1 MTSLILQAYAEA
13 VWCSP
18 CPAQLGNLVLQAMVK
33 KRTIPFVFH
42 PELKTRFGILPRT
55 AKDQQGIRWFEA
67 PAMMMFHV
75 AAAWEE
81 GSLIKLYV
89 CAWDKVGSCLKLHVQ
104 QGSYCAAAAAP
115 AIHACSLA
123 HRTGCWP
130 VSSPPL
136 SELARKFNS

>member
-1 MTSLILQAYAEA
+1 
-13 VWCSP
+13 
-18 CPAQLGNLVLQAMVK
+18 MVK

-89 CAWDKVGSCLKLHVQ
+89 CAWDKVGSCLVPQ
-104 QGSYCAAAAAP
+104 
-115 AIHACSLA
+115 
-123 HRTGCWP
+123 
-130 VSSPPL
+130 
-136 SELARKFNS
+136 

>member
-1 MTSLILQAYAEA
+1 
-13 VWCSP
+13 
-18 CPAQLGNLVLQAMVK
+18 MVK
-33 KRTIPFVFH
+33 RRTIPFVFH

-89 CAWDKVGSCLKLHVQ
+89 CAWDKVGSVG
-104 QGSYCAAAAAP
+104 GSMWRRTFLVPHLQPCALIAS
-115 AIHACSLA
+115 SLA
-123 HRTGCWP
+123 HRIGCWP
-130 VSSPPL
+130 VSPPPL
-136 SELARKFNS
+136 SELA

>member
-1 MTSLILQAYAEA
+1 MLWLLLLQGLFKPRNEA
-13 VWCSP
+13 LLSP
-18 CPAQLGNLVLQAMVK
+18 RRSMPTAPCQEVNPGVQAMVK

-89 CAWDKVGSCLKLHVQ
+89 CAWDKVGS
-104 QGSYCAAAAAP
+104 
-115 AIHACSLA
+115 
-123 HRTGCWP
+123 
-130 VSSPPL
+130 
-136 SELARKFNS
+136 

>member
-1 MTSLILQAYAEA
+1 M
-13 VWCSP
+13 
-18 CPAQLGNLVLQAMVK
+18 LQAMVK

-89 CAWDKVGSCLKLHVQ
+89 CAWDKVGSCLGLHVE
-104 QGSYCAAAAAP
+104 QGSSCAALALL
-115 AIHACSLA
+115 ACSLA
-123 HRTGCWP
+123 HWIGFWP
-130 VSSPPL
+130 VSVQAWA
-136 SELARKFNS
+136 ERAVVQGGCQ